1 MWQRDSHTVAV
12 RWTLRC
18 VPRLSPGRVAKP
30 LALDGISEYRF
41 DSRGFIR
48 EHSVRRLHQT
58 ITPISWRVHLLV
70 PATFMRGTDTTHQ
83 PRVRW
88 CLLRSRFTLV
98 SHVGCKA
105 LSRVDICERPHPSK
119 PWHNCM
125 WRRRYR
131 SGAFRPYLH

>member
-48 EHSVRRLHQT
+48 EHSVRPCQT
-58 ITPISWRVHLLV
+58 LSLIFKPKPNSGAKPL
-70 PATFMRGTDTTHQ
+70 
-83 PRVRW
+83 
-88 CLLRSRFTLV
+88 
-98 SHVGCKA
+98 A
-105 LSRVDICERPHPSK
+105 LDGISRVP
-119 PWHNCM
+119 
-125 WRRRYR
+125 
-131 SGAFRPYLH
+131 L

>member
-48 EHSVRRLHQT
+48 EHSVRRLRHT
-58 ITPISWRVHLLV
+58 ITPISWPCASAGACHFHAGDRHDTPAASPLV
-70 PATFMRGTDTTHQ
+70 FAAVTF
-83 PRVRW
+83 
-88 CLLRSRFTLV
+88 
-98 SHVGCKA
+98 
-105 LSRVDICERPHPSK
+105 
-119 PWHNCM
+119 HNCEPM
-125 WRRRYR
+125 WAARHFP
-131 SGAFRPYLH
+131 G

>member
-48 EHSVRRLHQT
+48 EHSVRRLLLDQLACAPANAT
-58 ITPISWRVHLLV
+58 YATPML
-70 PATFMRGTDTTHQ
+70 
-83 PRVRW
+83 
-88 CLLRSRFTLV
+88 
-98 SHVGCKA
+98 
-105 LSRVDICERPHPSK
+105 
-119 PWHNCM
+119 
-125 WRRRYR
+125 
-131 SGAFRPYLH
+131 